1 MLVQGVLGFSTFE
14 TVPAPMTA
22 FSNGKKRRLTYLNI
36 YIRKCVVIFKFALDI
51 IYPRIF
57 ELEVALS
64 EPMARCGRGQ
74 NRMRT
79 SESEIE
85 TARHYHRNVRVD
97 LVGF

>member
-1 MLVQGVLGFSTFE
+1 MI
-14 TVPAPMTA
+14 A
-22 FSNGKKRRLTYLNI
+22 FSNGKKKLTYLNI

-74 NRMRT
+74 NRVR

-85 TARHYHRNVRVD
+85 TARHYHGNVRVD